1 MLGRELLEQHS
12 RSPSAGT
19 PDESAARAAPVL
31 VATDLDRR
39 GLLHDV
45 SLEIRAGEVVVL
57 GGLLGAG
64 RSETA
69 KAILGAQIIESG
81 TVTVNGET
89 IRSGSPARSIQVGV
103 VLLPEDRKA
112 DGILPNLSIRDNIVR
127 PPCPGC
133 RNGVCSPT
141 RPQRSWSTHS

>member
-1 MLGRELLEQHS
+1 MF
-12 RSPSAGT
+12 
-19 PDESAARAAPVL
+19 
-31 VATDLDRR
+31 
-39 GLLHDV
+39 
-45 SLEIRAGEVVVL
+45 LEIRAGEVVVL

-69 KAILGAQIIESG
+69 KAILGAQIIDSG

-112 DGILPNLSIRDNIVR
+112 DGILPNLSIRDNTVLAALPKLSKR
-127 PPCPGC
+127 GVFSDKAAKKLVDTFM
-133 RNGVCSPT
+133 NG
-141 RPQRSWSTHS
+141 